1 MIPCI
6 RKRIRIHWCQ
16 DTKSGSFIN
25 DRLGVSYPTLRP
37 SPSAMG
43 KAQPSPAV
51 ERFGN
56 LELPL
61 GSGIHR
67 YVGVRKVRNGQFQ
80 GYTPKKTH
88 TTKACSS
95 AHEAAVLRAQEKFN
109 VQNFGEATKRKRS
122 AARKS
127 RWEGKLLTCPLP
139 SHTLRAHDFMWLD
152 SCRAAG
158 AFGCQEAQGRR
169 DERVRDEPAA
179 HSFAGVPDYTRAGG
193 VALRVRPS
201 ARACRAHGM
210 SIAPYN
216 PGVFEHHPC
225 THRGAPIAL
234 RRSHIGSYWVR
245 SPGGLFPRGPQAV
258 PGGQEQCLCGLS
270 RSMPMTGDYEL

>member
-1 MIPCI
+1 
-6 RKRIRIHWCQ
+6 
-16 DTKSGSFIN
+16 
-25 DRLGVSYPTLRP
+25 
-37 SPSAMG
+37 MG

-193 VALRVRPS
+193 VTLRVRPS

-210 SIAPYN
+210 SIVPYN
-216 PGVFEHHPC
+216 PGVSEHHPC
-225 THRGAPIAL
+225 L
-234 RRSHIGSYWVR
+234 RQY
-245 SPGGLFPRGPQAV
+245 AV
-258 PGGQEQCLCGLS
+258 PMWTHALPANGEAVHASAFAFVCMYVCMYRVWLACLSIVVRQIVCRVCRGQYCKIGPAACI
-270 RSMPMTGDYEL
+270 

>member
-1 MIPCI
+1 
-6 RKRIRIHWCQ
+6 
-16 DTKSGSFIN
+16 
-25 DRLGVSYPTLRP
+25 
-37 SPSAMG
+37 MG

-122 AARKS
+122 VARKS
-127 RWEGKLLTCPLP
+127 RWEGEPLTCPLP
-139 SHTLRAHDFMWLD
+139 S
-152 SCRAAG
+152 
-158 AFGCQEAQGRR
+158 
-169 DERVRDEPAA
+169 P
-179 HSFAGVPDYTRAGG
+179 
-193 VALRVRPS
+193 
-201 ARACRAHGM
+201 
-210 SIAPYN
+210 
-216 PGVFEHHPC
+216 
-225 THRGAPIAL
+225 
-234 RRSHIGSYWVR
+234 
-245 SPGGLFPRGPQAV
+245 
-258 PGGQEQCLCGLS
+258 
-270 RSMPMTGDYEL
+270 